1 MPVTLTRVPIQ
12 PEHQHFK
19 FQQRMSDDRI
29 KSDRK
34 RDTSYLCYNCY
45 NYSIH
50 RHLYEM
56 CIIREIHTS
65 LMCFGSVV
73 TMCATYC
80 NQFDSGIWTLCRHL
94 SWTIPVSFHRV
105 HIFW

>member
-1 MPVTLTRVPIQ
+1 MPINFNKANAEFSKMV
-12 PEHQHFK
+12 
-19 FQQRMSDDRI
+19 
-29 KSDRK
+29 
-34 RDTSYLCYNCY
+34 YL
-45 NYSIH
+45 H